1 MACPPHRMEIAG
13 TMNHTE
19 NDQAHHAPQPAICL
33 IYSTF
38 PSQERAEAAARE
50 MVAGKLVACANI
62 LPGMV
67 SFYEWE
73 GVIEHG
79 EEVVML
85 LKTTQD
91 AAPDVIA
98 NLAALHP
105 YEVPAIITLPL
116 TGGLPAY
123 LHWVAGAVAPAGTP

>member
-1 MACPPHRMEIAG
+1 MPATPMEIAAPM
-13 TMNHTE
+13 THPETATLTE
-19 NDQAHHAPQPAICL
+19 APDSGICL

-38 PSQERAEAAARE
+38 PSQESAEAAARE
-50 MVAGKLVACANI
+50 MVARKLVACANI

-73 GVIEHG
+73 GALERG

-85 LKTTQD
+85 IKTTRT
-91 AAPDVIA
+91 AAQDVIA
-98 NLAALHP
+98 TLAALHP
-105 YEVPAIITLPL
+105 YEVPAIVTLPV

-123 LHWVAGAVAPAGTP
+123 LDWMAGAVAPGHAS